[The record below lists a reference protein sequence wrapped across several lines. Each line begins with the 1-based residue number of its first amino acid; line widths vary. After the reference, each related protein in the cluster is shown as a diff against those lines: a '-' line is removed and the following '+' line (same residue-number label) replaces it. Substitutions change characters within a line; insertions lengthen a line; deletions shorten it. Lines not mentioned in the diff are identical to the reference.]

1 MLDHGVRC
9 LFVPSSCWCVLS
21 YHVTELYATSSS
33 DCKNTANHPKS
44 IKELVHYNILA
55 ADNSV
60 SGGETLERKDDG
72 KPTTIVCDWGEKAVL
87 TVFKVIILA
96 TIAVFLV
103 YVACAVFGHFKAVYL
118 KRKEA
123 TLLKRQ
129 KAEQMVGEKLILE
142 IK

>member
-1 MLDHGVRC
+1 M
-9 LFVPSSCWCVLS
+9 
-21 YHVTELYATSSS
+21 
-33 DCKNTANHPKS
+33 
-44 IKELVHYNILA
+44 
-55 ADNSV
+55 

-103 YVACAVFGHFKAVYL
+103 YVACAVFWHFKAVYL

-129 KAEQMVGEKLILE
+129 KAEQMAREKLILE
-142 IK
+142 IELQRQSAEASGSAS